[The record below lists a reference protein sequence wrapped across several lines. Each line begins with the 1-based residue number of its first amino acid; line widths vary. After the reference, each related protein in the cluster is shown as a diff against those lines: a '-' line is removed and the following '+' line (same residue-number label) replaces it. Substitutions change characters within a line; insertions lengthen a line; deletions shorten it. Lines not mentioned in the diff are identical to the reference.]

1 MNTVNLTKLHE
12 SDRARVFRNALK
24 QNANPRGTC
33 ITYHQGD
40 FGDEIGTTELGRI
53 AWEAYERG
61 DVALVQKTYDMGQHL
76 YMAVVK

>member
-1 MNTVNLTKLHE
+1 MTTVNLTKLHE
-12 SDRARVFRNALK
+12 SERARVFRNALK
-24 QNANPRGTC
+24 PNANPSGSK
-33 ITYHQGD
+33 IVYHQGD

-61 DVALVQKTYDMGQHL
+61 DVMLVQKTYDMGQHL